1 MPDAEGERARVYAAL
16 GWISVTTGEHKAGR
30 DEAEKAIALAEKSA
44 DLATVARAHGILGLA
59 SVFLGDYQAAQ
70 QAAREGEA
78 LARQQGMKSELAFA
92 LSIRAQMAY
101 FSRQDIQQAKTYTV
115 EAADLAREAGF
126 HWASSFLAIGLGHT
140 AALLGDLEAARVGFN
155 ESAEIAKKLGN
166 KRIVYS
172 SQSEFAHILRQHGE
186 LDEPLKTYR
195 DLLPKWKDLG
205 HRSAVAHEL
214 ECIAYILVRKE
225 ESEPAATLLGAA
237 EALREA
243 IDSVMTKAEQVEYAQ
258 EISAL
263 RAGMEEVEFQQ
274 SWSKGRSLT
283 MDEAVEFA
291 LLSSQGTAINP
302 K

>member
-1 MPDAEGERARVYAAL
+1 
-16 GWISVTTGEHKAGR
+16 
-30 DEAEKAIALAEKSA
+30 
-44 DLATVARAHGILGLA
+44 
-59 SVFLGDYQAAQ
+59 
-70 QAAREGEA
+70 
-78 LARQQGMKSELAFA
+78 
-92 LSIRAQMAY
+92 
-101 FSRQDIQQAKTYTV
+101 
-115 EAADLAREAGF
+115 
-126 HWASSFLAIGLGHT
+126 
-140 AALLGDLEAARVGFN
+140 
-155 ESAEIAKKLGN
+155 
-166 KRIVYS
+166 
-172 SQSEFAHILRQHGE
+172 
-186 LDEPLKTYR
+186 
-195 DLLPKWKDLG
+195 
-205 HRSAVAHEL
+205 VAHEL